1 MKDREE
7 RIPRQRKLVDP
18 QGRLAEEEQT
28 DRDLLIQRRWIYFE
42 FIICLL
48 LLAILVKERN
58 RNTL

>member
-1 MKDREE
+1 LKDREE